1 MREDETYFVLSGELD
16 VIVGGKFFTL
26 RLGDTLIAPRD
37 IPHQLRNS
45 GKAENHYL
53 IMFSPS
59 GFEKFLKVT
68 AVPAPDNAAA
78 PARS

>member
-37 IPHQLRNS
+37 IPTS
-45 GKAENHYL
+45 YV
-53 IMFSPS
+53 I
-59 GFEKFLKVT
+59 
-68 AVPAPDNAAA
+68 
-78 PARS
+78 PARPRITI